1 MTKGMFFCTN
11 GKTTIRKGG
20 FKSMKHK
27 NWKRILLGALGTI
40 LGLSGLFF
48 GIFFILVTTD
58 AMTSVNSE
66 KLEHYSLTT
75 YVYDRNNEVV
85 GSLHG
90 AEDRTYI
97 SIDNIPLQVRQAFIA
112 AEDVRFYRHHGIDP
126 IRILGAAAANLRSRS
141 LSQGAST
148 ITQQL
153 VKNTHLSSEKSFSR
167 KFEEIILALK
177 VEREYTKNQI
187 LEMYLNNIYFGNG
200 AYGIETAANKYF
212 GKSTP
217 DLSLVEAAALAA
229 TLKAPSN
236 YAPHIQPENNQKR
249 RNQILATMEEQGFIS
264 PRVAYEAQHEKLT
277 LTTAQEAEF
286 DQGSWYLDAVLQES
300 AKLLDLETEELAQLG
315 LHIYTGQDTVMQK
328 RCDELF
334 ADASLFPEDAPD
346 GVKCQSALVIMD
358 STTGE
363 ILAME
368 GGREYNVR
376 MGFNRALNARRQ
388 PGSVLKPLA
397 VYAPAL
403 ERHLSTPARIFD
415 DRPTDFGQY
424 SPQNYGG
431 KYYGLVTMR
440 SAVAQ
445 SLNIPAVQMLS
456 EMGGFAGYESLLRF
470 QLEPDSSDTGL
481 SLAVGS
487 MSEGV
492 RPIQLCAAYA
502 SLSGGGIY
510 HTPVLI
516 RRIEDRDGHLLYEA
530 PATKKRILN
539 SSVSYVLTNLLQ
551 SVATRGTGKALAELD
566 IPIAAKTGTVGY
578 DETHHRDAWSA
589 AYTPQIAA
597 VCWMGF
603 DQTDGQHALSS
614 SVTGGKH
621 PTQLLL
627 RLFHSLKLP
636 DDAFPQPD
644 EGVVWKALDAHSLQ
658 SPDGPLLAGPYTL
671 PKDTLYEVFLS
682 GTEPTQQ
689 AESTMVPQSPDDFY
703 VTTDGNGMP
712 LLSFTAQD
720 NDVLYHI
727 YRKHW
732 GFAIELDA
740 VTGTMGEKIYFTD
753 FSAQKLMSYEYY
765 ILPERAATGV
775 YGAPSESVFFTV
787 PLFSSLFPPE

>member
-20 FKSMKHK
+20 FKAMKHK
-27 NWKRILLGALGTI
+27 IWKKMLLGTLFTI

-48 GIFFILVTTD
+48 GAFFILVTTD
-58 AMTSVNSE
+58 TMTSVDSE

-90 AEDRTYI
+90 AEDRTYV
-97 SIDNIPLQVRQAFIA
+97 SIDSIPLQVRQAFIA
-112 AEDVRFYRHHGIDP
+112 AEDIRFYQHHGIDP
-126 IRILGAAAANLRSRS
+126 IRMVGAAAANLRSRS

-153 VKNTHLSSEKSFSR
+153 VKNTHLSSKKSFSR

-187 LEMYLNNIYFGNG
+187 LEMYLNNVYFGNG

-212 GKSTP
+212 GKSAS
-217 DLSLVEAAALAA
+217 DLSLVESAALAA

-249 RNQILATMEEQGFIS
+249 RNQILATMEEQGYIS
-264 PRVAYEAQHEKLT
+264 IHNAYEAQHEKLT
-277 LTTAQEAEF
+277 LAVQETESA
-286 DQGSWYLDAVLQES
+286 QGSWYLDAVLQE
-300 AKLLDLETEELAQLG
+300 ATKLLNLETEELAQLG
-315 LHIYTGQDTVMQK
+315 LHIYTGQDTALQN

-334 ADASLFPEDAPD
+334 ADKALFPEDAPD
-346 GVKCQSALVIMD
+346 GVKCQGALVIMD
-358 STTGE
+358 SATGE

-368 GGREYNVR
+368 GGREYTVR
-376 MGFNRALNARRQ
+376 MGFNRVLNARRQ

-424 SPQNYGG
+424 SPKNYGG

-445 SLNIPAVQMLS
+445 SLNIPSVQMLS
-456 EMGGFAGYESLLRF
+456 EMGGFTGYESLLRF
-470 QLEPDSSDTGL
+470 QLEPDPSDTGL

-487 MSEGV
+487 MNEGV

-502 SLSGGGIY
+502 SLSSGGIY
-510 HTPVLI
+510 HPPVLI
-516 RRIEDRDGHLLYEA
+516 RRIEDRDGHSLYEA
-530 PATKKRILN
+530 PASEKKVLD
-539 SSVSYVLTNLLQ
+539 SSVSYVLTSLLQ
-551 SVATRGTGKALAELD
+551 SVAARGTGKALAELG

-597 VCWMGF
+597 VCWVGF
-603 DQTDGQHALSS
+603 DQTDSLHALSS

-627 RLFHSLKLP
+627 KLFQSLNLS
-636 DDAFPQPD
+636 DDAFSQPD
-644 EGVVWKALDAHSLQ
+644 EGVVWKALDANSLQ
-658 SPDGPLLAGPYTL
+658 SQNGPLLAGPYT
-671 PKDTLYEVFLS
+671 PPEDVIYEVFLS
-682 GTEPTQQ
+682 GTEPIQQ
-689 AESTMVPQSPDDFY
+689 AENVMIPQAPGDLH
-703 VTTDGNGMP
+703 VTTDDHGMP
-712 LLSFTAQD
+712 LISFTVQD
-720 NDVLYHI
+720 NNVLYHI

-740 VTGTMGEKIYFTD
+740 VMGTIGEKIYFTD
-753 FSAQKLMSYEYY
+753 LSAQKLMSYEYY
-765 ILPERAATGV
+765 ILPEQAATGV
-775 YGAPSESVFFTV
+775 YGTPSKSFFFTV
-787 PLFSSLFPPE
+787 PLFSSLFPRE